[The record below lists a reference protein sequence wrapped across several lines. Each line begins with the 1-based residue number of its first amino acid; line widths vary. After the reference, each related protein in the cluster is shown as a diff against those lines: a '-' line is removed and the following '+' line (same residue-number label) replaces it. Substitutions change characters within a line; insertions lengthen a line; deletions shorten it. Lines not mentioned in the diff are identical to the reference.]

1 MPDIAAC
8 GWALNSLTS
17 NRWKLGLLHWERR
30 LLTTGP
36 PGKSLKIMVLKKT
49 WILSYRTVVSR
60 VEYIK
65 GTERKYYKF

>member
-1 MPDIAAC
+1 MEAGPPA
-8 GWALNSLTS
+8 
-17 NRWKLGLLHWERR
+17 WECR

-36 PGKSLKIMVLKKT
+36 LGKFLKTMVFKKT

-65 GTERKYYKF
+65 GTERKYYKFYLLNVILLNSLY